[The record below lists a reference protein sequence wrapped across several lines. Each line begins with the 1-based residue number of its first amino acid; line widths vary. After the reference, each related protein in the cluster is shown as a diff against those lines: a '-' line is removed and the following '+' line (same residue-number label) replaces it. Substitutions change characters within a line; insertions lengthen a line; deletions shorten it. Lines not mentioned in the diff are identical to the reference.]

1 MDKHA
6 TTRPHAQPDA
16 PQLTPREV
24 LSWTRVGML
33 AALAII
39 LGYLET
45 FVPIPIPGVKLG
57 LANIAVLIAL
67 GQHDARGAF
76 GIAVIKVLASGLL
89 FGSPVMMAYSATG
102 TLLAFVV
109 MAPLAPLPTMH
120 IVMVSVVG
128 ALAHEIGQ
136 LLVAMLLLGTPLVW
150 YSAPLLEVAGC
161 VTGALCGIVA
171 ARTIELLE
179 RGEELAKTS
188 STQAALNAPHVTSD
202 SSNVSSA
209 RAVTASSAQSASV
222 HAASTRAAS
231 ASPAQPAPT
240 HATASLSSLA
250 APAHAI
256 SPGSAQ
262 PPHRGPSRDNAKA
275 IDARAAL
282 VTFLAF
288 TVFVLH
294 ASSPTVLGVA
304 LACACVVCVASRVRM
319 RDIGRALRP
328 LVFIVAITF
337 VAQVINAQQGA
348 IVATIGPITITRE
361 ALVAAC
367 VMVERLLVLTAAS
380 LAVMHLVST
389 DGLILAT
396 DWLLSP
402 LKRLGLRTDGFVL
415 ALRTALRL
423 VPEFAE
429 TLSDNSELLR
439 SKLLSRELWTTVFPQ
454 IIARL
459 YLAAGVE

>member
-24 LSWTRVGML
+24 LRWTRVGML

-188 STQAALNAPHVTSD
+188 ST
-202 SSNVSSA
+202 
-209 RAVTASSAQSASV
+209 
-222 HAASTRAAS
+222 RAAS

-240 HATASLSSLA
+240 HATASLSSRA

>member
-6 TTRPHAQPDA
+6 TTRPHAQPDV

-24 LSWTRVGML
+24 LRWTRVGML

-102 TLLAFVV
+102 TLLAFMV

-188 STQAALNAPHVTSD
+188 ST
-202 SSNVSSA
+202 
-209 RAVTASSAQSASV
+209 
-222 HAASTRAAS
+222 RAAS

-240 HATASLSSLA
+240 HATASLSSRA

-256 SPGSAQ
+256 SPGSA
-262 PPHRGPSRDNAKA
+262 
-275 IDARAAL
+275 
-282 VTFLAF
+282 
-288 TVFVLH
+288 
-294 ASSPTVLGVA
+294 
-304 LACACVVCVASRVRM
+304 
-319 RDIGRALRP
+319 
-328 LVFIVAITF
+328 
-337 VAQVINAQQGA
+337 
-348 IVATIGPITITRE
+348 
-361 ALVAAC
+361 
-367 VMVERLLVLTAAS
+367 
-380 LAVMHLVST
+380 
-389 DGLILAT
+389 
-396 DWLLSP
+396 
-402 LKRLGLRTDGFVL
+402 
-415 ALRTALRL
+415 
-423 VPEFAE
+423 
-429 TLSDNSELLR
+429 
-439 SKLLSRELWTTVFPQ
+439 
-454 IIARL
+454 
-459 YLAAGVE
+459 